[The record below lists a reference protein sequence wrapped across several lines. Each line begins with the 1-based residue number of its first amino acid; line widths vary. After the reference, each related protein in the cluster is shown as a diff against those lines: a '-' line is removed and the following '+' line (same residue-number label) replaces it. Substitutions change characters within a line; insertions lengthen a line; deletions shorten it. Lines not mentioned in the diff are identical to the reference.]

1 MFRKERCHVHF
12 GTPDGVFLLPPPRE
26 TGCGHGFQAAAG
38 RLQDGADHLRCS
50 PVVHLLIGVK
60 GEYLLPLTPQGCG
73 RGHTRDSRE
82 NQVLGNAG

>member
-60 GEYLLPLTPQGCG
+60 GVRVSAPTYP
-73 RGHTRDSRE
+73 TRLRE
-82 NQVLGNAG
+82 RTHKRL